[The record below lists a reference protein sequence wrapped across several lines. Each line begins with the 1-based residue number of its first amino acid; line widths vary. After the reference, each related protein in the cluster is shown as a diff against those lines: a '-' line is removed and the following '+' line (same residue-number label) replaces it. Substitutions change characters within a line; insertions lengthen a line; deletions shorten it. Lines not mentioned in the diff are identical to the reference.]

1 MSTWKFS
8 NFTNLKYK
16 NKYVHTFS
24 ATPSKKKDQ
33 EKSQKPPVPKP
44 RTRSRIDSTQDTP
57 QQPAKHQLP
66 GNNEFKT
73 PLKPPH
79 SNQKPPHSNRKT
91 PQKLHPQES
100 PRVLRSHTRE
110 IPEQK
115 VPRMSRSAT
124 RTVKN
129 RFIKYVF
136 SYLPGITSYLLFK
149 FIKFKLIKNL

>member
-1 MSTWKFS
+1 MKVFKFYQ
-8 NFTNLKYK
+8 FKIQKQICTY
-16 NKYVHTFS
+16 FS

-129 RFIKYVF
+129 RFFKYVF
-136 SYLPGITSYLLFK
+136 SYLLGITSYLLFK
-149 FIKFKLIKNL
+149 FI